1 MESGGSQA
9 SVGGVDH
16 DASGSL
22 DHILHGV
29 STLVSEPP
37 APNVP
42 TFTATSPCAT
52 MTEAAA
58 QCARCILK
66 LKGGRIARL

>member
-16 DASGSL
+16 DACDSL

-37 APNVP
+37 ALNVP
-42 TFTATSPCAT
+42 TFTATLTLRHHDRTSCAVH
-52 MTEAAA
+52 
-58 QCARCILK
+58 IVK
-66 LKGGRIARL
+66 HKDGRIASL

>member
-16 DASGSL
+16 DASDSL

-29 STLVSEPP
+29 STLVSELP
-37 APNVP
+37 APM
-42 TFTATSPCAT
+42 SPRSL
-52 MTEAAA
+52 
-58 QCARCILK
+58 QP
-66 LKGGRIARL
+66 

>member
-9 SVGGVDH
+9 GVGGVDY
-16 DASGSL
+16 DASSSL

-37 APNVP
+37 APM
-42 TFTATSPCAT
+42 SPRSL
-52 MTEAAA
+52 
-58 QCARCILK
+58 QP
-66 LKGGRIARL
+66 